1 MLWRFFQRFSS
12 GLLRGILSAQATC
25 LRLPSGVI
33 TTSIQPRPQRIIAYL
48 TT

>member
-12 GLLRGILSAQATC
+12 GLLRAFAAAGDAR
-25 LRLPSGVI
+25 RLPCGVI
-33 TTSIQPRPQRIIAYL
+33 TTSIQPRPRPIIAYL

>member
-12 GLLRGILSAQATC
+12 GLLRAFAAAGDARAPAE
-25 LRLPSGVI
+25 RLI
-33 TTSIQPRPQRIIAYL
+33 TTSIQPRPQPIIAYL

>member
-25 LRLPSGVI
+25 SRVPSRAI
-33 TTSIQPRPQRIIAYL
+33 AKPIQPRPQPIIAYL